1 MISVTVTVT
10 ASVTDSPELAY
21 EHNDR
26 RISRAEFYA
35 IACDPRRSVAVE
47 ACAGAGK
54 TWMLVSRIV
63 RALLEGAEPHEILAI
78 TFTRKAAGEMRGR
91 LHEWL
96 SRFATLDDAAL
107 SAELEMRG
115 IRIDGAGRRLGG
127 HGQASAKNINEKGS
141 ERNPDL
147 RIQLSQLQQKVL
159 QAGRPVQVRTFHSWF
174 GALLKNAPLAVM
186 RELGLPQP
194 YTLLED
200 DKEAVAAVWRPFHRM
215 VIADTQLHADF
226 DALVARHGRSQTK
239 KALGA
244 ALTRRTEFELA
255 DRVGQVEEAVPRC
268 TTQFCDLGDVQE
280 PCEALAEPAVRA
292 RWLARAAA
300 LGREKNK
307 TPQSTAAAVIDAF
320 AMPSGAA
327 VIAALRKAFFVATE
341 DRLNKNLQK
350 FEAALE
356 AEIELQLLCAAQ
368 HQHDAWLHHHRMARL
383 TRVLLACF
391 AEVKR
396 ANGWVDMN
404 DVERA
409 AHRLLSDDALAGWV
423 QQRLDV
429 RVKHLLIDEF
439 QDTNPL
445 QWQALHSWLSG
456 YAGSGGGASGPDG
469 SAAPGVFIV
478 GDPKQSIYRFRRA
491 EPQVFRA
498 AQRFVVEGLGG
509 DWLACDHTFRN
520 APAVVA
526 AVNGALMAA
535 QEQGEFD
542 GYRAHTT
549 ESQAE
554 GAVLCLP
561 PIPRAQAEDASD
573 SFASGDGGVSEG
585 RAEKLR
591 SGPYAAD
598 QLGGDSDNVD
608 GDETDPDWR
617 DSLTTPRTLVEESLR
632 RRECLQAARWLAAEM
647 PRRALNPGAVMVL
660 SRRRAALSF
669 MEDALRDMGIPTQQ
683 PEKGELRDAPEVQDI
698 IALLDVLVS
707 PGHDLSLARALRSP
721 VFGCT
726 DDDLVQIALALR
738 ALRLHRELSETAA
751 LSGSIAQMAEP
762 VSSTAEG
769 PRSTS
774 ARRPVAATAT
784 WFDVLTQFAPSDVSV
799 DRKPVSVIG
808 TKSEVVLDRQS
819 LPAHLRAIGVTL
831 LRWREWLQRLP
842 PHDAIDAIYHDGD
855 VLARFAAAAPDAL
868 RAMVLARLRAV
879 PGAALAIDGGRYVT
893 PYRLV
898 RALKAGGIKAPMRAD
913 TDAVRL
919 LTVHGAKGL
928 EADLVLLL
936 DTEPSPPRS
945 ESMTALVD
953 WPGESAVPTRFAFI
967 EKESRPP
974 PSAAAAMEAERLA
987 RQREEINTLYVA
999 TTRARRWL
1007 VLSSVESGRT
1017 TQPGSW
1023 RERISPLATSVEVAP
1038 ARLVGHDAAE
1048 ESVGASLAHASNAA
1062 NEVAGDSGEFFMRF
1076 IAPAVEEKAQ
1086 PAINNVVNPHLRPDG
1101 EAAVGLAMHR
1111 LLEWAPTLSAAT
1123 SAAGSPEAGL
1133 GKENGEPPEAALLA
1147 AGRLAAVQREFRL
1160 NATQLDRA
1168 ASLASRIHGGQG
1180 AWAWDASQLS
1190 WDANEVHLNHEGRAY
1205 RLDRLVQ
1212 RCDDA
1217 SWWVLDFKSA
1227 YQPQQQPLLMAQLRD
1242 YRAAVMA
1249 VRPGQTVHAALL
1261 GGDGVLVLV
1270 DP

>member
-1 MISVTVTVT
+1 VTCASTFESAS

-63 RALLEGAEPHEILAI
+63 RALLDGAEPHEILAI
-78 TFTRKAAGEMRGR
+78 TFTRKAAGEMRAR

-96 SRFATLDDAAL
+96 SKFAALDAAAL

-115 IRIDGAGRRLGG
+115 IRIDGAGRRLGEN
-127 HGQASAKNINEKGS
+127 GQDSSKNFNERGLN
-141 ERNPDL
+141 RNPDL
-147 RIQLSQLQQKVL
+147 RYQLSRLQQKVL

-194 YTLLED
+194 YILLED
-200 DKEAVAAVWRPFHRM
+200 DKEAVAAVWRPFHRA
-215 VIADTQLHADF
+215 VIADVQLRTDF
-226 DALVARHGRSQTK
+226 DALGARHGRSQTR

-255 DRVGQVEEAVPRC
+255 DRAGRVEEAVPRC
-268 TTQFCDLGDVQE
+268 TTQFCSLGEVQE
-280 PCEALAEPAVRA
+280 PCEALADPAVRA
-292 RWLARAAA
+292 RWLAWAAA

-307 TPQSTAAAVIDAF
+307 TPQSAAAAVIDAF
-320 AMPSGAA
+320 ALPPGAA

-368 HQHDAWLHHHRMARL
+368 HQHEAWLHHHRMARL
-383 TRVLLACF
+383 TRVLLVCF

-429 RVKHLLIDEF
+429 RIKHLLIDEF

-509 DWLACDHTFRN
+509 DRLACDHTFRN
-520 APAVVA
+520 APEVVR
-526 AVNGALMAA
+526 AVNGALLAA

-542 GYRAHTT
+542 GYRVHTT

-561 PIPRAQAEDASD
+561 QIPRALAGEPQDAFATS
-573 SFASGDGGVSEG
+573 ASGDGGYGGGGDE
-585 RAEKLR
+585 RAPELR
-591 SGPYAAD
+591 SGPYGAS
-598 QLGGDSDNVD
+598 QLGGNRDDAD
-608 GDETDPDWR
+608 EDETDPEWR

-647 PRRALNPGAVMVL
+647 PHRALQPGAVMVL

-669 MEDALRDMGIPTQQ
+669 MEDALRDLGIPTQQ
-683 PEKGELRDAPEVQDI
+683 PEKGELHDAPEVQDI

-738 ALRLHRELSETAA
+738 ALRLQRERGAET
-751 LSGSIAQMAEP
+751 GVTKGIAHDAELA
-762 VSSTAEG
+762 SATD
-769 PRSTS
+769 RSTPS
-774 ARRPVAATAT
+774 DSVAPQGVAPPT
-784 WFDVLTQFAPSDVSV
+784 WFDVLTQCVVSDADADADAD
-799 DRKPVSVIG
+799 DRENG
-808 TKSEVVLDRQS
+808 S

-831 LRWREWLQRLP
+831 LRWRAWLQRLP

-855 VLARFAAAAPDAL
+855 VLARFAAASPDAL
-868 RAMVLARLRAV
+868 RATVLARLRAV
-879 PGAALAIDGGRYVT
+879 PGAALALDGGRYVT

-936 DTEPSPPRS
+936 DTEPSPSRS

-953 WPGESAVPTRFAFI
+953 WPGESAAPTRFAFI

-974 PSAAAAMEAERLA
+974 PSAAAAMEAETTA
-987 RQREEINTLYVA
+987 RKREEINTLYVA
-999 TTRARRWL
+999 ITRARRWL
-1007 VLSSVESGRT
+1007 VLSSVEPGRT
-1017 TQPGSW
+1017 TQAGSW
-1023 RERISPLATSVEVAP
+1023 WERISPLATTVE
-1038 ARLVGHDAAE
+1038 LG
-1048 ESVGASLAHASNAA
+1048 VGAAQACLPGSSNAA
-1062 NEVAGDSGEFFMRF
+1062 SGVGGDGRKFFIRF
-1076 IAPAVEEKAQ
+1076 IAPAIDEKAQ
-1086 PAINNVVNPHLRPDG
+1086 LAIDNVVIQQTQPNG

-1123 SAAGSPEAGL
+1123 SLAGSPAGSDQE
-1133 GKENGEPPEAALLA
+1133 KDDPQALLLA
-1147 AGRLAAVQREFRL
+1147 EGRLAAVRREFGL
-1160 NATQLDRA
+1160 DAAQLERA
-1168 ASLASRIHGGQG
+1168 AALASRIHGGQG

-1212 RCDDA
+1212 RRDDG

-1249 VRPGQTVHAALL
+1249 VWPGQTVHSALL
-1261 GGDGVLVLV
+1261 GGDGSLILVGQ
-1270 DP
+1270 